1 MLGINDKLN
10 KLHQE
15 GKFINLA
22 IAGIGQMGMGIV
34 SHLKNHK
41 SFRVVAVANKNIESS
56 LKKIKQLDYDEKD
69 ICLIEKENKTSSI
82 YEEISEEISI
92 NNINNNCVDKIN
104 SLINSLNF
112 KKVSL
117 LHQKNSTII
126 DANRAAESGKI
137 ILTNNLCLLSNL
149 NKVDVIVDAT
159 GNPEAGAVIALSG
172 LKNKKHV
179 VSLNVEA
186 DTAIGPL
193 LKKIADSSGVVYTVA
208 AGDEPAALK
217 ELYDF
222 ATALNFEVVAA
233 GKGKN
238 NPLSHSANPS
248 TLEEYSRAKGSSS
261 KMMTSFVDGTKSML
275 EMACFSNA
283 TGIIPDCRGMHAPKA
298 NVEEL
303 TGIFR
308 LKKDGGIL
316 DKKGV
321 VDFTIGN
328 VAPGVFLVY
337 TIQEEI
343 IRKELKYLL
352 FGEGPHY
359 LLYRPFHLASI
370 EAPLSIAR
378 AYFYNEPTITPKNGL
393 VSEVITAAK
402 TDLKPGD
409 IIDGIGGYKVYGLI
423 DLYENSNKENLLPI
437 GLCEGAVIKN
447 AVKKGEPIKY
457 EDVEIRCDSVIYN
470 LRKLQEL
477 IINQDKRKGC

>member
-41 SFRVVAVANKNIESS
+41 SFRVVAVANKNTESS

-69 ICLIEKENKTSSI
+69 ICLIEKENKTHNL
-82 YEEISEEISI
+82 SEEIVEKIDLNNDI
-92 NNINNNCVDKIN
+92 NNICSNKVNK
-104 SLINSLNF
+104 LNSLNF
-112 KKVSL
+112 DKVSL
-117 LHQKNSTII
+117 LQQKNITII
-126 DANRAAESGKI
+126 NANRAAESGKI
-137 ILTNNLCLLSNL
+137 ILTNDLCLLSNL
-149 NKVDVIVDAT
+149 NEVDVIVDAT
-159 GNPEAGAVIALSG
+159 GNPEAGAIIALSG

-179 VSLNVEA
+179 VSLNIEA

-193 LKKIADSSGVVYTVA
+193 LKKIADSSEVVYTVA

-222 ATALNFEVVAA
+222 ATALNLEVIAA

-238 NPLSHSANPS
+238 NPLDHSANPA
-248 TLEEYSRAKGSSS
+248 TLEEYSRVKGASP
-261 KMMTSFVDGTKSML
+261 KMMTSFVDGSKSML

-303 TGIFR
+303 TSIFR

-316 DKKGV
+316 NKKGI

-337 TIQEEI
+337 TTAEEI

-378 AYFYNEPTITPKNGL
+378 AYFYNEPTISPKNGL

-402 TDLKPGD
+402 TDLNPGD

-437 GLCEGAVIKN
+437 GLCEGAVVKN
-447 AVKKGEPIKY
+447 AVKKGSPIKY
-457 EDVEIRCDSVIYN
+457 EDVEIRSDSVIHN
-470 LRKLQEL
+470 LRKLQDL
-477 IINQDKRKGC
+477 IIN

>member
-1 MLGINDKLN
+1 MLGINDKLQR
-10 KLHQE
+10 LQHE
-15 GKFINLA
+15 GKAINIA
-22 IAGIGQMGMGIV
+22 IAGIGQMGMGII

-41 SFRVVAVANKNIESS
+41 SFRVVAVANKNMESS
-56 LKKIKQLDYDEKD
+56 LKKITQLDYDEKD
-69 ICLIEKENKTSSI
+69 IYPIKKENKTSSL
-82 YEEISEEISI
+82 SEEISKELDI
-92 NNINNNCVDKIN
+92 NNINNICSGK
-104 SLINSLNF
+104 INSLNF
-112 KKVSL
+112 DDVSPL
-117 LHQKNSTII
+117 NQKNNATT
-126 DANRAAESGKI
+126 DANRAAETGKI
-137 ILTNNLCLLSNL
+137 ILTNNLCLLSDL
-149 NKVDVIVDAT
+149 NKVDIIVDAT
-159 GNPEAGAVIALSG
+159 GNPEAGAILALSG
-172 LKNKKHV
+172 LKNKKHIV
-179 VSLNVEA
+179 TLNVET

-193 LKKIADSSGVVYTVA
+193 LKKIADSSKVVYTVA

-222 ATALNFEVVAA
+222 ATALNLEVVAA

-238 NPLSHSANPS
+238 NPLDHSANPT
-248 TLEEYSRAKGSSS
+248 TLEEYSKIKGASP

-283 TGIIPDCRGMHAPKA
+283 TGITPDIRGMHAPKA
-298 NVEEL
+298 NVDEL
-303 TGIFR
+303 TSIFR

-316 DKKGV
+316 NKKGV

-337 TIQEEI
+337 TTQEEI

-378 AYFYNEPTITPKNGL
+378 AYFYNEPTISPKNGL

-409 IIDGIGGYKVYGLI
+409 IIDGIGGYKIYGLI
-423 DLYENSNKENLLPI
+423 DLYANSKKENLLPI
-437 GLCEGAVIKN
+437 GLCEGAVVKN
-447 AVKKGEPIKY
+447 TVKKGNPIKY
-457 EDVEIRCDSVIYN
+457 EDVEICSDSVVN
-470 LRKLQEL
+470 KLRKLQEL
-477 IINQDKRKGC
+477 IIN